1 MQNKKRLTF
10 RKVITSP
17 ELIEQINPENQ
28 KLVNRFLKNFSTK
41 RSPKS
46 VLVINQTIIFSFA
59 MFYYIVI
66 INLLLI

>member
-10 RKVITSP
+10 RKVITSS

-28 KLVNRFLKNFSTK
+28 KLVDRFLKNFSTK

-46 VLVINQTIIFSFA
+46 KKSSISNFFKSIKD
-59 MFYYIVI
+59 
-66 INLLLI
+66 LLSQYNRT